1 MKFNLRRVGDYIDV
15 TLFAADD
22 NKNFGLLNHKELQEL
37 QGSIEDML
45 GDITWAVN
53 VTEPT
58 ND

>member
-1 MKFNLRRVGDYIDV
+1 MGDYIDV